1 MLSEWVLREDIA
13 GIKEKVLKQYSAPSI
28 KKHPKVEF
36 NSSLKIIE
44 KNSAYLKK
52 KKIHDYIKNWTKLRY
67 FHFSKKFIS
76 FLILLIK
83 LLFNYPLRTLYHVF
97 NSGTRRFLHEN
108 NIKK

>member
-1 MLSEWVLREDIA
+1 MFIDGKKGYFSESGKFDKELARQEDIDFA
-13 GIKEKVLKQYSAPSI
+13 IRMGFKGGHFIGIKEKVLKQYSTPSI

-67 FHFSKKFIS
+67 FHFFEKI
-76 FLILLIK
+76 
-83 LLFNYPLRTLYHVF
+83 Y
-97 NSGTRRFLHEN
+97 
-108 NIKK
+108 